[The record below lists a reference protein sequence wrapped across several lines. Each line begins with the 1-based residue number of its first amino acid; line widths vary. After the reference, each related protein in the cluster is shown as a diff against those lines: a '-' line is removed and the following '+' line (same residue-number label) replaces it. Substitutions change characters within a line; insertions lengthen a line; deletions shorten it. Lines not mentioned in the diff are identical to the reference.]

1 MKCAEGTNGIILI
14 NVNKSGKALFGLC
27 SGHIKFYLLVMC
39 AFFFSLSTA
48 PLVSGFAIF
57 GVDDY
62 TASSSRSD
70 SF

>member
-1 MKCAEGTNGIILI
+1 MKCAEGTNEIILI

-27 SGHIKFYLLVMC
+27 LGHFKIYLLVMR
-39 AFFFSLSTA
+39 AFFFLSTA
-48 PLVSGFAIF
+48 PLVSGFDIF

>member
-14 NVNKSGKALFGLC
+14 NVNKSEKALFGLC
-27 SGHIKFYLLVMC
+27 LGHFKIYLLVMH

-48 PLVSGFAIF
+48 PLVSEFDIF
-57 GVDDY
+57 GVDDC